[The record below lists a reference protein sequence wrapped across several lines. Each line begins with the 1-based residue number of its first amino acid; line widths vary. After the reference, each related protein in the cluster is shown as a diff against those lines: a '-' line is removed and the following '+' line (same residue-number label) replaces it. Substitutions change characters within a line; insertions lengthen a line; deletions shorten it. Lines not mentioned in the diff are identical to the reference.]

1 MIRAGNISD
10 INTILNITKSC
21 AAHMIQN
28 GIYQWNEHY
37 PDKSSFVNDAENNDL
52 YVDVENEEIIACIS
66 LCIKM
71 DEVYMPITWKTK
83 NQNNLYIH
91 RLAVHPDFQKKG
103 VGKNLMDFAENYAR
117 EKLYKSIRLDTFSN
131 NKRNLKFYESRGYQ
145 QLESIYFPKQSEF
158 PFYCYELIL

>member
-10 INTILNITKSC
+10 IDSILNITKSC
-21 AAHMIQN
+21 AAYMVQN

-37 PDKSSFVNDAENNDL
+37 PDKSSFVNDAENMEL
-52 YVDVENEEIIACIS
+52 YVYIENKKVIACIS
-66 LCIKM
+66 LCNEM
-71 DEVYMPITWKTK
+71 DEVYFPVSWVTK
-83 NQNNLYIH
+83 NNNNLYIH

-103 VGKNLMDFAENYAR
+103 IGKALMDFAEKYAKKK
-117 EKLYKSIRLDTFSN
+117 EYKSIRLDTFSV

-145 QLESIYFPKQSEF
+145 RLEKIYFPKQSEF

>member
-10 INTILNITKSC
+10 IDSILNITKSC
-21 AAHMIQN
+21 AAHMVQN

-37 PDKSSFVNDAENNDL
+37 PDKSSFVNDAENMEL
-52 YVDVENEEIIACIS
+52 YVYIENKKVIACIS
-66 LCIKM
+66 LCNEM
-71 DEVYMPITWKTK
+71 DEVYFPVSWVTK
-83 NQNNLYIH
+83 NNYNLYIH

-103 VGKNLMDFAENYAR
+103 IGKALMDFAEKYAKKK
-117 EKLYKSIRLDTFSN
+117 EYKSIRLDTFSV

-145 QLESIYFPKQSEF
+145 RLEKIYFPKQSEF